1 MLKFL
6 NDEREDEPNLQ
17 APLCLAI
24 FIHDVSKKSD
34 GGYNFKKS
42 GDSIEI
48 LMTPDPDDLAAE
60 TFEIMRD
67 WVKRMS
73 CEIGMSMSVS
83 LTDTYIGVCLS
94 RRRPNHKKREKFAA
108 TLIDRCGRGDFDFRS
123 VTDNGTMRR
132 LTPDDMQIQINVLSM
147 QIMIGLATGYNVKL

>member
-6 NDEREDEPNLQ
+6 DDERDGPQIQ
-17 APLCLAI
+17 APLCVAI
-24 FIHDVSKKSD
+24 VIHDVSKKED

-147 QIMIGLATGYNVKL
+147 QIMIGLATGYDVKL